1 MMMTNV
7 TLPSTAE
14 EAAEPSSDE
23 GAPEP
28 TVGRKFSK
36 TVLGTPPGGI
46 DLESAVPDTR
56 EHAKLPARGKFKKT
70 MMGTLPPAIS
80 RPPSEP
86 APETVA
92 VSETAAPRT
101 GVLSDSQSDEH
112 PPPRQD
118 TDSELEELKLPTRS
132 SGSALIVFGLLTV
145 GVAVLLAWLSTR

>member
-14 EAAEPSSDE
+14 EAAEPPADE
-23 GAPEP
+23 GAAEP

-36 TVLGTPPGGI
+36 TVLGTPLGGI

-70 MMGTLPPAIS
+70 MMGTLPPAMS
-80 RPPSEP
+80 R
-86 APETVA
+86 PETVPEVLQQA
-92 VSETAAPRT
+92 GSPAT
-101 GVLSDSQSDEH
+101 G
-112 PPPRQD
+112 RQD

-132 SGSALIVFGLLTV
+132 SGSALLVVGLLTV
-145 GVAVLLAWLSTR
+145 AIAVLLAWLSTR